1 MRRQRQL
8 EEQEEK
14 RRQDQLRQEQLALE
28 QKRQGTVNNE
38 TKVTI
43 KQL

>member
-28 QKRQGTVNNE
+28 QQRQGTVNNI

-43 KQL
+43 KQP